1 MTSNRNAVHMMA
13 KRSMLSMRRVRNLDW
28 GPGLRDVETEEVYK
42 VALMANIGIGIMG
55 GMVEME
61 TRDIPEIE
69 RCFIQA

>member
-1 MTSNRNAVHMMA
+1 MTSNRNAMYIMA

-28 GPGLRDVETEEVYK
+28 GSVVHDVETEEVYE
-42 VALMANIGIGIMG
+42 VALMANIDIVIMG

-61 TRDIPEIE
+61 MRDIPEIE